1 MTDTAGV
8 HDSVGAEFR
17 IEGMDCASCLRTI
30 ERRVGELDGVLR
42 SAGSLTSRS
51 LAIEFDPERIGLDEI
66 RHEIQLLGY
75 TALEPRG
82 AHLADIGTWR
92 SRRAAVT
99 YISGGFLVGALAI
112 EAWRAWSGAGDGR
125 LPIVASAV
133 LFLLA
138 AAVGGWNF
146 FPKALSSV
154 RRRVL
159 DMNFL
164 MTVAIL
170 GAVAIGKFLEAAS
183 IAFLF
188 SLAELLEQY
197 AVDRARDSVRALMRL
212 SPTTATVL
220 RSGREETI
228 SADDVLVG
236 ELVVVR
242 PGERLPVDGAI
253 EHGASSI
260 DQATITGESIPVS
273 AGVGDEVFA
282 GTINQDGYLQVRS
295 SRSPGD
301 TTLARIIRLIGSAE
315 ASRAPS
321 ERFVERFAR
330 RYTPLVVA
338 GAVLVITVPT
348 LLFGEPFTVW
358 FLRGLTLLV
367 IACPCALVIS
377 TPVSVVSGLTSAAR
391 NGVLIKGGAY
401 LEQVGQADVF
411 AFDKTGTLTHGIP
424 EVTEVV
430 ATDGLSEEELLRVAA
445 SVEAGSEHPIARAI
459 VRRARHAGYMDGIC
473 PPADFEAL
481 PGLGARARLDGAVYT
496 VGRPQLFGPEAASP
510 VVDRIEAAG
519 RTAVLIAR
527 DQRVVGAI
535 GVQDTVRPQAAEVIG
550 RLREQGVDRI
560 VMLTGDSVRVAE
572 PVASQVGVDLSL
584 AGLLP
589 EDKVDAI
596 ENLERRH
603 GLVAMVGDGVND
615 APALA
620 AASVGIAMGAAGS
633 DVALETADVALM
645 GDNLERLPY
654 LHELSR
660 RSRRVIRQNIAVAIG
675 IKLALAIGVPL
686 GYVSLIA
693 AVVIGDMGAS
703 LAVTANA
710 MRLARL
716 RPSV

>member
-1 MTDTAGV
+1 
-8 HDSVGAEFR
+8 
-17 IEGMDCASCLRTI
+17 MDCAGCVRTI
-30 ERRVGELDGVLR
+30 ERRIEELDGVLK
-42 SAGSLTSRS
+42 SAGSPTSRS
-51 LAIEFDPERIGLDEI
+51 LAVEFDPERIELGSI

-75 TALEPRG
+75 TALEPR
-82 AHLADIGTWR
+82 AAPLVEIDTWR
-92 SRRAAVT
+92 SRRAVLT
-99 YISGGFLVGALAI
+99 YVSGGLLLGALAF
-112 EAWRAWSGAGDGR
+112 EAWREWFAVGDGR
-125 LPIVASAV
+125 VPAVAAAV

-146 FPKALSSV
+146 FPKALGSA
-154 RRRVL
+154 RRRIL

-164 MTVAIL
+164 MAVAIF

-197 AVDRARDSVRALMRL
+197 AVDRARDSIRALMRL

-220 RSGREETI
+220 RSGREETV
-228 SADDVLVG
+228 SADEVLVD

-242 PGERLPVDGAI
+242 PGERLPVDGAVV
-253 EHGASSI
+253 EGASSI
-260 DQATITGESIPVS
+260 DQATITGESIPVPVA
-273 AGVGDEVFA
+273 AGDDVYA
-282 GTINQDGYLQVRS
+282 GTINQDGYLRVRR

-338 GAVLVITVPT
+338 GAVLVSTVPT
-348 LLFGEPFTVW
+348 LVLGEPFTVW

-401 LEQVGQADVF
+401 LEQVGQVDVF

-430 ATDGLSEEELLRVAA
+430 ATDGLDEDELLRIAA
-445 SVEAGSEHPIARAI
+445 SVETGSEHPIARAI
-459 VRRARHAGYMDGIC
+459 VRRARHAGFAAGSA
-473 PPADFEAL
+473 PPEGFEAL
-481 PGLGARARLDGAVYT
+481 PGLGARARLNGSVFT
-496 VGRPQLFGPEAASP
+496 VGRPQLFEAGAASR
-510 VVDRIEAAG
+510 VVDEIESAG
-519 RTAVLIAR
+519 RTAVLVAR
-527 DQRVVGAI
+527 DHTVI
-535 GVQDTVRPQAAEVIG
+535 GVIGVEDIVRPQAADVIG
-550 RLREQGVDRI
+550 QLRAQGVDRFI
-560 VMLTGDSVRVAE
+560 MLTGDSVRAAK
-572 PVASQVGVDLSL
+572 PIAHQIGIDTTL

-589 EDKVDAI
+589 EDKVEAVRGV
-596 ENLERRH
+596 ERSG

-620 AASVGIAMGAAGS
+620 AASVGIVMGAAGS

-645 GDNLERLPY
+645 GDSLERLPY
-654 LHELSR
+654 LYELSR
-660 RSRRVIRQNIAVAIG
+660 RSRRVIRQNISVAIA
-675 IKLALAIGVPL
+675 IKLGLAIGVPL
-686 GYVSLIA
+686 GFVSLIA

-703 LAVTANA
+703 LVVTANA

-716 RPSV
+716 RPGA

>member
-1 MTDTAGV
+1 MR
-8 HDSVGAEFR
+8 AELR
-17 IEGMDCASCLRTI
+17 IEGMDCAGCVRTI
-30 ERRVGELDGVLR
+30 ERRVEELDGVLR
-42 SAGSLTSRS
+42 SAGSPTSRS
-51 LAIEFDPERIGLDEI
+51 LAIEFDPERIELGAI

-75 TALEPRG
+75 TALEPREG
-82 AHLADIGTWR
+82 PLSDIGTWK
-92 SRRAAVT
+92 SRRAAFT
-99 YISGGFLVGALAI
+99 YASGGLLLGALAF
-112 EAWRAWSGAGDGR
+112 EAWRAWFAVGDGR
-125 LPIVASAV
+125 LQAIAAAI
-133 LFLLA
+133 LFLIA

-146 FPKALSSV
+146 FPKALGSA

-197 AVDRARDSVRALMRL
+197 AVDRARDSIRALMRL

-220 RSGREETI
+220 RSGREETV
-228 SADDVLVG
+228 SADEVRVG

-242 PGERLPVDGAI
+242 PGGRLPVDGVV
-253 EHGASSI
+253 EEGASSI
-260 DQATITGESIPVS
+260 DQATITGESIPVPVA
-273 AGVGDEVFA
+273 AGADVFA
-282 GTINQDGYLQVRS
+282 GTINQDGYLRVRS

-330 RYTPLVVA
+330 RYTPAVVA
-338 GAVLVITVPT
+338 GAVLVSTVPT
-348 LLFGEPFTVW
+348 ILFGEPFTVW

-391 NGVLIKGGAY
+391 NGVLIKGGEY
-401 LEQVGQADVF
+401 LEQVGKVGVF

-430 ATDGLSEEELLRVAA
+430 ALDGLDADQLLRVAA

-459 VRRARHAGYMDGIC
+459 VRRARHSGFGEGIGS
-473 PPADFEAL
+473 PADFEAL
-481 PGLGARARLDGAVYT
+481 PGLGARARVDGFSYT
-496 VGRPQLFGPEAASP
+496 VGRPQLFEPGAAGPL
-510 VVDRIEAAG
+510 VDEIEAAG
-519 RTAVLIAR
+519 RTAVLVAR
-527 DQRVVGAI
+527 EHTVVGAI
-535 GVQDTVRPQAAEVIG
+535 GVEDTVRPQAADVIA
-550 RLREQGVDRI
+550 RLREQGVGHC
-560 VMLTGDSVRVAE
+560 VMLTGDSARTAE
-572 PVASQVGVDLSL
+572 PIAHQVGVDMTL
-584 AGLLP
+584 AALLP
-589 EDKVDAI
+589 EDKVEAVRS
-596 ENLERRH
+596 LEERH
-603 GLVAMVGDGVND
+603 GQVAMVGDGVND

-620 AASVGIAMGAAGS
+620 AASVGIVMGAAGS

-645 GDNLERLPY
+645 GDSLERLPY
-654 LHELSR
+654 LFELSR
-660 RSRRVIRQNIAVAIG
+660 RSRRVIRQNISVAIG
-675 IKLALAIGVPL
+675 IKLGLAIGVPL
-686 GYVSLIA
+686 GFVSLIA

-716 RPSV
+716 RPGP